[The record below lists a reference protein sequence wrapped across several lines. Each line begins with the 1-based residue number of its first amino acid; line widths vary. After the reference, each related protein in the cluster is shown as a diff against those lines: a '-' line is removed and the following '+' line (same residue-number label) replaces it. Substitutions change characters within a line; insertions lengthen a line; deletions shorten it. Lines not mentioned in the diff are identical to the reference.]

1 MIPSFK
7 HGIIASSRPRV
18 VAAANDVTPNAV
30 DWSDDT
36 TAFWT
41 SGSTI
46 VGTLGGAKTI
56 SGINTAIN
64 IYYECI
70 YCGDGGQV
78 YYKKNGGSWI
88 AVSELENIS
97 VSNNDTIDWGY
108 SANPECTIQFQVK
121 NASDSN
127 AVLDSLVSFYL
138 TV

>member
-7 HGIIASSRPRV
+7 PGILSSNKIRASAGP
-18 VAAANDVTPNAV
+18 ADVTPNAV

-36 TAFWT
+36 TVFWT
-41 SGSTI
+41 SGTI
-46 VGTLGGAKTI
+46 VGTFDGAKTI

-70 YCGDGGQV
+70 YCGDGGQI

-88 AVSELENIS
+88 AVSALENIS

-108 SANPECTIQFQVK
+108 SGGPETLIQFQVK

-127 AVLDSLVSFYL
+127 AVLDSFVSFYL
-138 TV
+138 IF